1 MHHPLIIGL
10 TGPAGSGKDT
20 AADLLVEHA
29 GFTKLAFADTL
40 KSEVADAFAVDLEYL
55 TRRETKEHP
64 MSCLAMSRCLA
75 DSFVGRMM
83 TLHSQGSAPL
93 DLDAPHSPRQIMQ
106 WWGTEYRRRQQPG
119 YWVSKTR
126 NRISYLLRER
136 LASRI
141 VVTDCRFA
149 DEVEMV
155 RSSFGGQ
162 LWAIKRAGVS
172 VAQGGHPSETTGLE
186 FAPDVVIN
194 NSYEVAQLQERVLE
208 AHWSHSA
215 GLKPGTLHVR
225 IGKPYQ
231 AKQAA

>member
-1 MHHPLIIGL
+1 MNHPHILGL

-20 AADLLVEHA
+20 VADLLVAHA

-40 KSEVADAFAVDLEYL
+40 KAEVADAFAVDLEYL

-64 MSCLAMSRCLA
+64 MSCLAMSRCLS

-83 TLHSQGSAPL
+83 TLHSQGSAAL

-106 WWGTEYRRRQQPG
+106 WWGTDYRRAAQPE

-155 RSSFGGQ
+155 RRSFGGQ
-162 LWAIKRAGVS
+162 LWQIHRDGVA
-172 VAQGGHPSETTGLE
+172 VAPGSHVSETAGDE
-186 FAPDVVIN
+186 FRADVTLN
-194 NSYEVAQLQERVLE
+194 NSHSVGHLQERVLE
-208 AHWSHSA
+208 ALWTQTA
-215 GLKPGTLHVR
+215 GLVPGSLRVSIAPTDRL
-225 IGKPYQ
+225 
-231 AKQAA
+231 AA

>member
-1 MHHPLIIGL
+1 MNHPHILGL

-20 AADLLVEHA
+20 VADLLVAHA

-40 KSEVADAFAVDLEYL
+40 KAEVADAFAVDLEYL

-83 TLHSQGSAPL
+83 AVHSRGPVPL

-106 WWGTEYRRRQQPG
+106 WWGTDYRRAAQPE
-119 YWVSKTR
+119 YWVNKTR

-141 VVTDCRFA
+141 VVTDCRFP

-155 RSSFGGQ
+155 RRSFGGQ
-162 LWAIKRAGVS
+162 LWQIHRDGVA
-172 VAQGGHPSETTGLE
+172 VAPDSHVSETTGDE

-194 NSYEVAQLQERVLE
+194 NSHSVKHLQERVLE
-208 AHWSHSA
+208 AYWASCA
-215 GLKPGTLHVR
+215 GLAPGSLRVS
-225 IGKPYQ
+225 ID
-231 AKQAA
+231 QAAQLA